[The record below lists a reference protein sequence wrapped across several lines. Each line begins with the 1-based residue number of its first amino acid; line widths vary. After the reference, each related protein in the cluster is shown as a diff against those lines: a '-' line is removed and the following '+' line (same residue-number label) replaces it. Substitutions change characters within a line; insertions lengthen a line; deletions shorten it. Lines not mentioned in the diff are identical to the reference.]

1 MRWKNF
7 AMIIACAALMIGS
20 AFAQGTDVP
29 GDGNG
34 DRIVSAEEVAAAEK
48 LAQEGKLSADEL
60 KEIRHI
66 HEKYPINITDSANR
80 TVTIYKPVKTIVPLS
95 WTDYEPIFVLGAA
108 DKIAGVRTDL
118 QKAYSWIP
126 GMSRKK
132 AIGTD
137 KEIDYEKI
145 VELRPD
151 LVVSSTSKLDSL
163 EGKLTPAGI
172 PYVILFRTLNL
183 TQTKFDSDL
192 KILSKILEQEE
203 RADKYL
209 LWKQDYLDQL
219 KERTDKIKPEERIKV
234 YCESRHHDFYTA
246 TNTSGVH
253 ELINIAG
260 GNNIAGDISG
270 QAYYVDVEPEWVL
283 DKNPDV
289 MIVAVSMPAEPP
301 GSYLDYT
308 IEENAT
314 KNLDDYLK
322 MTYNRTVLKDTNAA
336 KQGRIYLLHAD
347 YTDFGKGFIGAYYMA
362 KWFYPELFKDL
373 DPVAINREYFE
384 KWLGVPYK
392 GIWAYPRVN

>member
-126 GMSRKK
+126 GMSKK
-132 AIGTD
+132 TTIGGSQ
-137 KEIDYEKI
+137 ELDYEKVI
-145 VELRPD
+145 ELKPD
-151 LVVSSTSKLDSL
+151 LVISAASKVDNLASKLD
-163 EGKLTPAGI
+163 PAGI
-172 PYVILFRTLNL
+172 PYIIIFRTLNQD
-183 TQTKFDSDL
+183 TYDNDL
-192 KILSKILEQEE
+192 RIVAKILEKEE
-203 RADKYL
+203 QANEFL
-209 LWKQDYLDQL
+209 TWKQSCLDQL
-219 KERTDKIKPEERIKV
+219 QERTHGIKLSDRIRV
-234 YCESRHHDFYTA
+234 YSESADLPFYA
-246 TNTSGVH
+246 AANTSGINDIISKAGG
-253 ELINIAG
+253 INIA
-260 GNNIAGDISG
+260 SG
-270 QAYYVDVEPEWVL
+270 LTGKPCLAEVEPEWVL
-283 DKNPDV
+283 KENPDA
-289 MIVAVSMPAEPP
+289 IVITAALTGAPVEA
-301 GSYLDYT
+301 YLGYSAAN
-308 IEENAT
+308 NAS
-314 KNLDDYLK
+314 KNLDDFIL
-322 MTYNRTVLKDTNAA
+322 TTRNRTGLKDTNAA
-336 KQGRIYLLHAD
+336 KEGKIYVLEGTYAGFGR
-347 YTDFGKGFIGAYYMA
+347 GFIGAYYMA
-362 KWFYPELFKDL
+362 KWFYPEVFKDL
-373 DPVAINREYFE
+373 DPEAIDKEYFE

-392 GIWAYPRVN
+392 GIWAYP